1 MSKEKLLYPF
11 YILTHPMD
19 GFYEVR
25 HREKGS
31 VPLSLLI
38 LLLFSISFSIN
49 KRYAGFVVND
59 INPLSVNSFQDFKG
73 IFALFFLFCVANWS
87 ITCLVEG
94 EGRLKDI
101 VTVVGYAT
109 LPLVLAYIPATLFSQ
124 IIAENE
130 EAFYYLVL
138 GIAIAWFLL
147 LIFIG
152 IMTVHNFTFGKMIGT
167 LICTFIAMLIIIF
180 IILLIMTLIQQVY
193 TFFESIYTELLFR
206 V

>member
-11 YILTHPMD
+11 YVLTHPMD

-31 VPLSLLI
+31 VPLALLI
-38 LLLFSISFSIN
+38 LLLFSVSYSIN
-49 KRYAGFVVND
+49 RRYASFVVND
-59 INPLSVNSFQDFKG
+59 VNPLSVNSFQDLKG
-73 IFALFFLFCVANWS
+73 IFALFFLFCISNWS

-101 VTVVGYAT
+101 VTVVGYAA
-109 LPLVLAYIPATLFSQ
+109 LPLVLTFVPATLFSQ
-124 IIAENE
+124 VIAENE
-130 EAFYYLVL
+130 EAFYFMIL
-138 GIAIAWFLL
+138 GISIAWFLL
-147 LIFIG
+147 LLFIG
-152 IMTVHNFTFGKMIGT
+152 IMTVHNFTFGKMIVT

-180 IILLIMTLIQQVY
+180 ILLLISTLIQQVY

-206 V
+206 A